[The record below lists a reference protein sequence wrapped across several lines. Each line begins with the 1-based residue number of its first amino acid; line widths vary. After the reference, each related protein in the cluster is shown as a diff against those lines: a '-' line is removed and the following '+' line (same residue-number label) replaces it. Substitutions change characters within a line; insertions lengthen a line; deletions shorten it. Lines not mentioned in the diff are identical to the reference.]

1 MRTFIGIVALA
12 LVAAGCG
19 KDEAPPPPKARE
31 GRAETQSIR
40 NTQAVGYDGKAIAD
54 KVDKALKAN
63 EDVVK
68 KTEKESSE
76 GGEEPPADK

>member
-1 MRTFIGIVALA
+1 MRKLIGIVALA
-12 LVAAGCG
+12 LAAAGCSG
-19 KDEAPPPPKARE
+19 KDEAPPPAKAPE

-54 KVDKALKAN
+54 KVDNALKAN

-76 GGEEPPADK
+76 GSE